1 MKKNGKRLAAALCVV
16 GLAGVSNG
24 AFERA
29 VIAND
34 VANVATQ
41 RVESDEKTA
50 AFEVVATPSRA
61 EEPILIASDGS
72 EIATKVTTLNVK
84 DGASWERVVVEVSNV
99 KLLKRMELRSGELV
113 LGSVEIDGANEGAAE
128 FTFAPTDAANIAKV
142 EIWAFASKNAGPG
155 DKVKIAVKEAVAKK
169 ADGKTA
175 AFDAASLEYRFG
187 VLVRDSGWDG
197 VAKYR
202 IPGIVKTLNGTLIA
216 VYDARWNDARDLPA
230 NVDVACSRSFDGGKT
245 WEPMQIV
252 IDYDGPDPAKEGVGD
267 PAILVDPKTG
277 RVWVAAL
284 WAHNGKSIHASQ
296 PGLKIG
302 TSGRLVLSYS
312 DDDGASWSEPVDITN
327 VAAEGENWRILFQ
340 GPGCGIAT
348 RGGQLVFPAQF
359 IDENGVWFSTL
370 VWSGDGGKSWK
381 AGNGAVKMTCEAQVV
396 ELNDGALML
405 NMRNFEGRARSVA
418 VTRDFGETWDE
429 HPTSKKT
436 LVEPI
441 CQASLIRFSSTLDG
455 EQSDCLA
462 FMNPNSKSGR
472 VDMTLKLSA
481 DEGTTWDREL
491 TLYRPG
497 GWGYS
502 SLVKIDGETVG
513 ALYETLGGLI
523 FQTVKI
529 ADVPKVGDGK

>member
-1 MKKNGKRLAAALCVV
+1 
-16 GLAGVSNG
+16 
-24 AFERA
+24 
-29 VIAND
+29 
-34 VANVATQ
+34 
-41 RVESDEKTA
+41 
-50 AFEVVATPSRA
+50 
-61 EEPILIASDGS
+61 
-72 EIATKVTTLNVK
+72 
-84 DGASWERVVVEVSNV
+84 
-99 KLLKRMELRSGELV
+99 
-113 LGSVEIDGANEGAAE
+113 
-128 FTFAPTDAANIAKV
+128 
-142 EIWAFASKNAGPG
+142 
-155 DKVKIAVKEAVAKK
+155 
-169 ADGKTA
+169 
-175 AFDAASLEYRFG
+175 
-187 VLVRDSGWDG
+187 

-202 IPGIVKTLNGTLIA
+202 IPGIVKTLNGTLVA
-216 VYDARWNDARDLPA
+216 VYDARWKHSGDLPA
-230 NVDVACSRSFDGGKT
+230 DVDVACSRSFDGGKT
-245 WEPMQIV
+245 WEPMQIAMN
-252 IDYDGPDPAKEGVGD
+252 YDGADPAKEGVGD

-277 RVWVAAL
+277 RLWLAAL

-312 DDDGASWSEPVDITN
+312 DDDGASWSEPIDITN

-381 AGNGAVKMTCEAQVV
+381 AGNGAVRMTCEAQVV

-418 VTRDFGETWDE
+418 VTRDFGETWEE
-429 HPTSKKT
+429 HPTSKKA

-455 EQSDCLA
+455 DKGDLLA
-462 FMNPNSKSGR
+462 FMNPNSKNGR

-491 TLYRPG
+491 LLYRPG
-497 GWGYS
+497 CWGYS
-502 SLVKIDGETVG
+502 SLVKIDDETVG

-529 ADVPKVGDGK
+529 ADVPKVGGAR

>member
-1 MKKNGKRLAAALCVV
+1 MKRRIETLAAALCVV
-16 GLAGVSNG
+16 GLAGVSD
-24 AFERA
+24 ATFERTA
-29 VIAND
+29 FGND
-34 VANVATQ
+34 VANVAAQ
-41 RVESDEKTA
+41 EVGGVEKESA
-50 AFEVVATPSRA
+50 LSVVATPERA
-61 EEPILIASDGS
+61 EEPILIAADGS
-72 EIATKVTTLNVK
+72 EIATKVTTLTVK
-84 DGASWERVVVEVSNV
+84 GGASWERIVVGVSNA
-99 KLLKRMELRSGELV
+99 KLLKRIELRSGELV
-113 LGSVEIDGANEGAAE
+113 LGSVEIDGGKEGAAE
-128 FTFAPTDAANIAKV
+128 LAFAPTDAENLETV
-142 EIWAFASKNAGPG
+142 EIWAFASENAGPG
-155 DKVKIAVKEAVAKK
+155 DKVEIRVKEAVAKG
-169 ADGKTA
+169 ADGTA
-175 AFDAASLEYRFG
+175 AKFDAASLEYRFG
-187 VLVRDSGWDG
+187 VLVRDSDWDG

-202 IPGIVKTLNGTLIA
+202 IPGIVKTLNGTLVA
-216 VYDARWNDARDLPA
+216 VYDARWKDARDLPA
-230 NVDVACSRSFDGGKT
+230 DVDVACRSFDGGKT
-245 WEPMQIV
+245 WEPMQIAMN
-252 IDYDGPDPAKEGVGD
+252 YDGPDPAKEGVGD

-277 RVWVAAL
+277 RLWLAAL

-312 DDDGASWSEPVDITN
+312 DDDGATWSEPVDVTN
-327 VAAEGENWRILFQ
+327 EAASGENWRILFQ

-418 VTRDFGETWDE
+418 VTRDFGETWEE

-455 EQSDCLA
+455 DKENLLA

-472 VDMTLKLSA
+472 VNMTLKLSA

-502 SLVKIDGETVG
+502 TLVKIDDETIG
-513 ALYETLGGLI
+513 ALYETTGGLI

-529 ADVPKVGDGK
+529 QDVPKDGGAK

>member
-1 MKKNGKRLAAALCVV
+1 MKKRIEMLAATLCAV
-16 GLAGVSNG
+16 GLGGVSDG

-29 VIAND
+29 VVAGE
-34 VANVATQ
+34 VANVAAKKI
-41 RVESDEKTA
+41 SDGENAEALK
-50 AFEVVATPSRA
+50 VVATPARA

-72 EIATKVTTLNVK
+72 EIATKITTLKVEG
-84 DGASWERVVVEVSNV
+84 GASWERIVVGVSEC
-99 KLLKRMELRSGELV
+99 KLLKRLELRSGELI
-113 LGSVEIDGANEGAAE
+113 LGDVEIDEAQTGAAE
-128 FTFAPTDAANIAKV
+128 FCLTPTDAENLANV
-142 EIWAFASKNAGPG
+142 EIWAFASKNSGPG
-155 DKVKIAVKEAVAKK
+155 DKVEITVKEAVAKK
-169 ADGKTA
+169 ADGQAA

-187 VLVRDSGWDG
+187 ALVRDSGWDG

-202 IPGIVKTLNGTLIA
+202 IPGIAKTLNGTLIA

-252 IDYDGPDPAKEGVGD
+252 IDYDGPAPAKEGVGD

-312 DDDGASWSEPVDITN
+312 DDDGATWSDPIDITN
-327 VAAEGENWRILFQ
+327 EAATGENWRILFQ

-381 AGNGAVKMTCEAQVV
+381 AGNGAVRMTCEAQVV
-396 ELNDGALML
+396 ELNDGAL

-418 VTRDFGETWDE
+418 VTRDFGETWVE
-429 HPTSKKT
+429 HPTSKKA

-455 EQSDCLA
+455 DKGDLLA
-462 FMNPNSKSGR
+462 FMNPNSKNGR

-491 TLYRPG
+491 LLYRPG
-497 GWGYS
+497 CWGYS
-502 SLVKIDGETVG
+502 SLVKIDDETVG
-513 ALYETLGGLI
+513 ALYETLGGLV

-529 ADVPKVGDGK
+529 KDVPKVGDAK

>member
-1 MKKNGKRLAAALCVV
+1 MSKNGKMLAALCVV

-24 AFERA
+24 ALERA

-34 VANVATQ
+34 VATVAAQ
-41 RVESDEKTA
+41 GVERDEKTA
-50 AFEVVATPSRA
+50 AFEVVATPERA
-61 EEPILIASDGS
+61 EEPILIAADGS
-72 EIATKVTTLNVK
+72 EIATKATTLNVK
-84 DGASWERVVVEVSNV
+84 GGASWERIVVGVSNA
-99 KLLKRMELRSGELV
+99 KLLKRLELRSGELI
-113 LGSVEIDGANEGAAE
+113 LGSAEIDGAKEGAAE
-128 FTFAPTDAANIAKV
+128 FAFAPTDAEKLETV

-155 DKVKIAVKEAVAKK
+155 DKVKIAVKEAVATA
-169 ADGKTA
+169 ADGKAA
-175 AFDAASLEYRFG
+175 AFDATSLEYRFG

-202 IPGIVKTLNGTLIA
+202 IPGIVKTLNGTLVA
-216 VYDARWNDARDLPA
+216 VYDARWKHSGDLPA
-230 NVDVACSRSFDGGKT
+230 DVDVACSRSFDGGKT
-245 WEPMQIV
+245 WEPMQIAMN
-252 IDYDGPDPAKEGVGD
+252 YDGPDPAKEGVGD

-277 RVWVAAL
+277 RLWLAAL
-284 WAHNGKSIHASQ
+284 WAHNGKSIHASK

-312 DDDGASWSEPVDITN
+312 DDDGASWSEPIDITN

-405 NMRNFEGRARSVA
+405 NMRNFEGCARSVA
-418 VTRDFGETWDE
+418 VTRDFGETWEE
-429 HPTSKKT
+429 HPTSKKA

-455 EQSDCLA
+455 DKSDLLA
-462 FMNPNSKSGR
+462 FMNPNSKNGR

-491 TLYRPG
+491 LLYRPG
-497 GWGYS
+497 CWGYS
-502 SLVKIDGETVG
+502 SLVKIDDETVG

-529 ADVPKVGDGK
+529 ADVPKVGGAM

>member
-1 MKKNGKRLAAALCVV
+1 MKKNGKRLAAVLCVV
-16 GLAGVSNG
+16 GLAGVSDG
-24 AFERA
+24 AFERT

-34 VANVATQ
+34 VANVAAQ
-41 RVESDEKTA
+41 GVEDVEKTA
-50 AFEVVATPSRA
+50 AFAIVATPSRA

-72 EIATKVTTLNVK
+72 EIATKVTMLNVK
-84 DGASWERVVVEVSNV
+84 GGASWERVVVGVSDV
-99 KLLKRMELRSGELV
+99 KLLKRLELRSGELI
-113 LGSVEIDGANEGAAE
+113 LGSVEIDGAKEGAAE
-128 FTFAPTDAANIAKV
+128 FAFAPTDAENLATV

-169 ADGKTA
+169 TDGKTA
-175 AFDAASLEYRFG
+175 AFDATSLEYRFG

-216 VYDARWNDARDLPA
+216 VYDARWKHAGDLPA

-312 DDDGASWSEPVDITN
+312 DDDGASWSEPIDITN
-327 VAAEGENWRILFQ
+327 VAAPDENWRILFQ

-381 AGNGAVKMTCEAQVV
+381 AGNGAVRMT
-396 ELNDGALML
+396 
-405 NMRNFEGRARSVA
+405 
-418 VTRDFGETWDE
+418 
-429 HPTSKKT
+429 
-436 LVEPI
+436 
-441 CQASLIRFSSTLDG
+441 
-455 EQSDCLA
+455 
-462 FMNPNSKSGR
+462 
-472 VDMTLKLSA
+472 
-481 DEGTTWDREL
+481 
-491 TLYRPG
+491 
-497 GWGYS
+497 
-502 SLVKIDGETVG
+502 
-513 ALYETLGGLI
+513 
-523 FQTVKI
+523 
-529 ADVPKVGDGK
+529 

>member
-1 MKKNGKRLAAALCVV
+1 MKKNGKRLAATLCVV

-34 VANVATQ
+34 VANVAVQ
-41 RVESDEKTA
+41 GVESDEKTA
-50 AFEVVATPSRA
+50 AFAIVATPNRA
-61 EEPILIASDGS
+61 AEPILIASDGA
-72 EIATKVTTLNVK
+72 EIATKVTTLIV
-84 DGASWERVVVEVSNV
+84 DGGASWERVVVGVSDA
-99 KLLKRMELRSGELV
+99 KLLKRLELRSGELI
-113 LGSVEIDGANEGAAE
+113 LGGVEIDGANEGAAE
-128 FTFAPTDAANIAKV
+128 FRLTPTDAENLATV

-175 AFDAASLEYRFG
+175 AFDATSLEYRFG

-267 PAILVDPKTG
+267 PAILVDPKNG

-284 WAHNGKSIHASQ
+284 WAHNGKSIHAST

-312 DDDGASWSEPVDITN
+312 DDDGASWSEPIDITN

-418 VTRDFGETWDE
+418 VTRDFGETWVE

-455 EQSDCLA
+455 DQSDCLA
-462 FMNPNSKSGR
+462 FMNPNSKNGR

-502 SLVKIDGETVG
+502 SLVKIDDETVG

>member
-1 MKKNGKRLAAALCVV
+1 MKKRIETLAAALCVV
-16 GLAGVSNG
+16 GLAGVSNATLERT
-24 AFERA
+24 AFG
-29 VIAND
+29 D
-34 VANVATQ
+34 GVANVAAQ
-41 RVESDEKTA
+41 GVGDVEKTGTFA
-50 AFEVVATPSRA
+50 CVATPERA
-61 EEPILIASDGS
+61 EEPILIAADGS
-72 EIATKVTTLNVK
+72 EIATKVTTLTVK
-84 DGASWERVVVEVSNV
+84 GGASWERVGVGVSDA
-99 KLLKRMELRSGELV
+99 KLLKRLELRSGELV
-113 LGSVEIDGANEGAAE
+113 LGSVKIDGGKEGAAE
-128 FTFAPTDAANIAKV
+128 LAFAPTDAESLETV

-155 DKVKIAVKEAVAKK
+155 DKVEIRVKEAVAKG

-175 AFDAASLEYRFG
+175 SFDAASLEYRFG

-216 VYDARWNDARDLPA
+216 VYDARWKDARDLPA
-230 NVDVACSRSFDGGKT
+230 DVDVACSRSFDGGKT
-245 WEPMQIV
+245 WKPMQIAMN
-252 IDYDGPDPAKEGVGD
+252 YDGPDPAKEGVGD

-277 RVWVAAL
+277 RVWLAAL

-302 TSGRLVLSYS
+302 TSGRLVLSHS
-312 DDDGASWSEPVDITN
+312 DDDGATWSEPVDITN

-370 VWSGDGGKSWK
+370 VWSGDGGKSWR
-381 AGNGAVKMTCEAQVV
+381 AGNGAVRMTCEAQVV
-396 ELNDGALML
+396 ELNDGSLML

-418 VTRDFGETWDE
+418 VTRDFGETWVE
-429 HPTSKKT
+429 HPTSKKA

-455 EQSDCLA
+455 DKSDLLA

-472 VDMTLKLSA
+472 VEMTLKLSS

-502 SLVKIDGETVG
+502 SLVKIDDETVG
-513 ALYETLGGLI
+513 ALYETTGGLI

-529 ADVPKVGDGK
+529 EDVPKVGGAK

>member
-1 MKKNGKRLAAALCVV
+1 MKKRIEILAAALCVV
-16 GLAGVSNG
+16 GLGSVADVP
-24 AFERA
+24 FER
-29 VIAND
+29 IALGNVD
-34 VANVATQ
+34 ANVADNNVANET
-41 RVESDEKTA
+41 VA
-50 AFEVVATPSRA
+50 VVATPIRA

-72 EIATKVTTLNVK
+72 EIATKITTLKVEG
-84 DGASWERVVVEVSNV
+84 GASWERIVVGVSDV
-99 KLLKRMELRSGELV
+99 KLLKRLELRSGELI
-113 LGSVEIDGANEGAAE
+113 LGAVKIDGTQGGAAE
-128 FTFAPTDAANIAKV
+128 FRLTPTDAEKLATV

-155 DKVKIAVKEAVAKK
+155 DKVKIAVKEAVATAAVGK
-169 ADGKTA
+169 AA
-175 AFDAASLEYRFG
+175 AFDATSLEYRFG

-197 VAKYR
+197 VAKHR
-202 IPGIVKTLNGTLIA
+202 IPGIAKTLNGTLIA
-216 VYDARWNDARDLPA
+216 VYDARWKHAGDLPA
-230 NVDVACSRSFDGGKT
+230 DVDVACSRSFDGGKT
-245 WEPMQIV
+245 WEPMQIAMNF
-252 IDYDGPDPAKEGVGD
+252 DGPDPAKEGVGD

-277 RVWVAAL
+277 RIWLAAL
-284 WAHNGKSIHASQ
+284 WAHNGKSIRASQ

-312 DDDGASWSEPVDITN
+312 DDDGASWSEPIDVTN
-327 VAAEGENWRILFQ
+327 EAAAGENWRILFQ

-396 ELNDGALML
+396 ELNDGSLML

-418 VTRDFGETWDE
+418 VTRDFGETWVE

-455 EQSDCLA
+455 DKGDLLA
-462 FMNPNSKSGR
+462 FMNPNSKNGR
-472 VDMTLKLSA
+472 LDMTLKLSA

-491 TLYRPG
+491 LLYRPG
-497 GWGYS
+497 CWGYS
-502 SLVKIDGETVG
+502 SLVKIDDETIG

-529 ADVPKVGDGK
+529 QDVPKVGGAN